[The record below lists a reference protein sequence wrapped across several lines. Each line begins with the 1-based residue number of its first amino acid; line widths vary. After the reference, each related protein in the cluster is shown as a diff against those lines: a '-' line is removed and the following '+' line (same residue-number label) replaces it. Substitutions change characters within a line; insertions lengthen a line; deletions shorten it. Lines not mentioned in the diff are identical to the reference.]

1 MKAIILAAGR
11 GSRMKTLTD
20 DRPKCL
26 VKLRGRTLL
35 DWQLQA
41 LREAGITEIAIVTGY
56 RRELFAYRG
65 LVEFHNPRWA
75 DTNMVSSLACAKK
88 WLELAPCIAS
98 YSDIFYDVSAVT
110 SLITSQSSLAVT
122 YDPNWLALWTKR
134 FGDPL
139 LDAETFRLNPAGSLI
154 EIGNIPKTIEEV
166 QGQYMGLL
174 RISPVGWREIL
185 QIRASLTSEECDL
198 ISMTSTLQRVID
210 AGHISVSAIAYE
222 GEWGEVDNAEDL
234 FNYDKREIFDVK

>member
-56 RRELFAYRG
+56 RRELFANRG

-75 DTNMVSSLACAKK
+75 DTNMVSSLACANK
-88 WLELAPCIAS
+88 WLELAPCIAR

>member
-75 DTNMVSSLACAKK
+75 DTNMVSSLACANK

>member
-56 RRELFAYRG
+56 RRELFANRG

-75 DTNMVSSLACAKK
+75 DTNMVSSLACANK

-122 YDPNWLALWTKR
+122 YDPNWLALWTK
-134 FGDPL
+134 
-139 LDAETFRLNPAGSLI
+139 
-154 EIGNIPKTIEEV
+154 
-166 QGQYMGLL
+166 
-174 RISPVGWREIL
+174 
-185 QIRASLTSEECDL
+185 
-198 ISMTSTLQRVID
+198 
-210 AGHISVSAIAYE
+210 
-222 GEWGEVDNAEDL
+222 
-234 FNYDKREIFDVK
+234 

>member
-56 RRELFAYRG
+56 RREL
-65 LVEFHNPRWA
+65 LVNYNLIEFNNPRWA
-75 DTNMVSSLACAKK
+75 QTNMVSSLACAHE
-88 WLELAPCIAS
+88 WLELEPCIVS
-98 YSDIFYDVSAVT
+98 YSDIFFEASA
-110 SLITSQSSLAVT
+110 ISSLMGCLANLAVM
-122 YDPNWLALWTKR
+122 YDPNWLALWSKR
-134 FGDPL
+134 FVDPL
-139 LDAETFRLNPAGSLI
+139 VDAETFRIDSGGSLL
-154 EIGNIPKTIEEV
+154 EIGGKPCRKEEV

-174 RISPVGWREIL
+174 RISPMGWAEINCVRIAL
-185 QIRASLTSEECDL
+185 PPDEFDHIH
-198 ISMTSTLQRVID
+198 MTNLLQRVID
-210 AGHISVSAIAYE
+210 SGDSNISAIAYE
-222 GEWGEVDNAEDL
+222 GKWGEVDSVEDL
-234 FNYDKREIFDVK
+234 SKYNVQFRQR

>member
-56 RRELFAYRG
+56 RRELFANRG

-75 DTNMVSSLACAKK
+75 DTNMVSSLACANK

-154 EIGNIPKTIEEV
+154 EIGNIPKTIKEV